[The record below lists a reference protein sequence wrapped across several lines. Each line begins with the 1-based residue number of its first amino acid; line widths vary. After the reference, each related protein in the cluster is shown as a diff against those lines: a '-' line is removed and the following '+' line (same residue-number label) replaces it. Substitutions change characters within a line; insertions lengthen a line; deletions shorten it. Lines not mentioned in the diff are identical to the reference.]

1 MPDAGRTG
9 VPSMNGSG
17 RRATVIGA
25 TEFVGRSLLARLR
38 ADAWDVCDATN
49 DPLSVCDQPL
59 GYVFYCPAA
68 AVEPRQQPHEM
79 LQSRVSLLGLLLQ
92 HGQFESLVY
101 LSSTRLYD
109 GAMADTASE
118 DTPLALDPA
127 QPRRLHDLSL
137 ALGEALCRHAT
148 SGRAHVAR
156 LGCVYR
162 DATDADGF
170 LARLLRDVAG
180 ISFGQPARLQV
191 PTTAQRA
198 RDYVHLDDALR
209 ALLLI
214 AAGGTQPLYN
224 VASGVNVSNR
234 ELFARLQALSGC
246 EIVAG
251 QHHMVRPTPRIDTTR
266 MRQEF
271 GWQPRDLLDN
281 LAELLPQPALC

>member
-1 MPDAGRTG
+1 
-9 VPSMNGSG
+9 VPPVSGNG

-25 TEFVGRSLLARLR
+25 AEFVGRSLLARLR
-38 ADAWDVCDATN
+38 SDGWDACDATN

-59 GYVFYCPAA
+59 GHVFYCPAVA
-68 AVEPRQQPHEM
+68 IESQQRQHEM

-92 HGQFESLVY
+92 HGQYESLVY

-109 GAMADTASE
+109 GVLADTASE

-127 QPRRLHDLSL
+127 HPRHLHGLSL

-148 SGRAHVAR
+148 SGRARVAR

-170 LARLLRDVAG
+170 VARLMRDVAG
-180 ISFGQPARLQV
+180 ISFGQPARLHV

-198 RDYVHLDDALR
+198 RDYVHLDDALQ

-214 AAGGTQPLYN
+214 ATGGTQPLYN

-251 QHHMVRPTPRIDTTR
+251 QRHIVRPTPRIDTTR

-271 GWQPRDLLDN
+271 GWQPRRLLDN